1 VWGASKRVFQKSSF
15 IVLDFFHVAELLYVK
30 CGDDDFRLFAEIARK
45 IWMRRNAY
53 IYEGTFTHPDG
64 IVRDVERAVNEYEQ
78 VNKTEGQQSA
88 KSVSRQ
94 VQWTKPEEG
103 WLKVNVDAAVDK
115 MGFGILLRDHEGKV
129 LAAKCMMKMGVWES
143 TAAEA
148 MAAYH
153 GIALCQERGVPNI
166 ILEGDAKQITVA
178 ILANG
183 KNNSMLGP
191 LGG

>member
-1 VWGASKRVFQKSSF
+1 
-15 IVLDFFHVAELLYVK
+15 
-30 CGDDDFRLFAEIARK
+30 
-45 IWMRRNAY
+45 MRRNAYMIY

-115 MGFGILLRDHEGKV
+115 MGFSILLRDHEGKV